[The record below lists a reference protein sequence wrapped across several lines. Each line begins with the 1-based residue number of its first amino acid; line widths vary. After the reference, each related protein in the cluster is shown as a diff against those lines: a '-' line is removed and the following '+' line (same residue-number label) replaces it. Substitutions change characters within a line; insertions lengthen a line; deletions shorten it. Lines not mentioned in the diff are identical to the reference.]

1 MMHTSLLVR
10 ATLLAALSTV
20 LPACADKEEEHEPSA
35 VEAAGKELGQ
45 AVSRDLKEEIDQA
58 KALEKQMQ
66 QDAENLDRQID
77 QQVTEPA
84 AEQPTEP

>member
-1 MMHTSLLVR
+1 MNTSSLVKV
-10 ATLLAALSTV
+10 TLLAVLCAV
-20 LPACADKEEEHEPSA
+20 LPACADKDDEHEPSA

-58 KALEKQMQ
+58 KALEKQLQ
-66 QDAENLDRQID
+66 QDAENLDRQIE
-77 QQVTEPA
+77 QQVNEPA